1 MREGGLDGLPHSVRF
16 AGSKHEVVAF
26 AKLHNSPHPLDV
38 FRRVSPIA
46 FCVQVAE
53 EQFLLD
59 ALLNGGDCAR
69 NFSADESFAAARAF
83 MVEQNAI
90 AGAKAVALP
99 IVNGRPI
106 RKNLCHAVR
115 TPRPEWRLL
124 SLRRLLGFAEHFA
137 ARRLIKARTQSSFA
151 DCFQDANRA
160 NTGDVGSVFRNVEAH
175 AYVAL
180 RAKMINFVRL
190 QFVKEL
196 HQIHRVAEVPIMQ
209 KQSYIVYVWISVD
222 MINSRGVE
230 RAGASDDPVDVVTF
244 LQQP

>member
-1 MREGGLDGLPHSVRF
+1 MREGGLDELAHSVRF
-16 AGSKHEVVAF
+16 AGSQHEVVAL
-26 AKLHNSPHPLDV
+26 AELQNSPHPFDV
-38 FRRVSPIA
+38 LRRISPIT
-46 FCVQVAE
+46 FCIQVAE
-53 EQFLLD
+53 EQFLLHT
-59 ALLNGGDCAR
+59 LFNGSDCAR
-69 NFSADESFAAARAF
+69 NFAADESFTAAWTF

-151 DCFQDANRA
+151 DCFQNANRA
-160 NTGDVGSVFRNVEAH
+160 NTGDVGCVFRNVEAH

-180 RAKMINFVRL
+180 RAKMINFVR
-190 QFVKEL
+190 
-196 HQIHRVAEVPIMQ
+196 
-209 KQSYIVYVWISVD
+209 
-222 MINSRGVE
+222 
-230 RAGASDDPVDVVTF
+230 
-244 LQQP
+244 